1 MNSNQSNFVQGLD
14 LSESFYHQI
23 VQPIL
28 ARRLPQLKYACALI
42 GAGSE
47 VLGFDTEMSSDHDWG
62 PRLLLFVES
71 EDLVKDGFE
80 INTVLQQELPL
91 EFRGFPTQYAL
102 SKPGTD
108 GQNSIQHRVDVF
120 SVASF
125 LKGYLGFDYAQ
136 TITSADWL
144 TFPEQKLR
152 SITAG
157 RVFRDEIELQKMR
170 QQFAYYPGDVWL
182 YLLASGW
189 NRIEQEEHL
198 MGRAGLVGDEIGS
211 SLIAARLV
219 RDLMR
224 LCFLMEKDY
233 APYAKWFGTAFAKLS
248 CSKELAP
255 ILSQVLQAQ
264 NWQEREKYLCQAY
277 KYVAAMHNRLKIT
290 APLSQDLSQFH
301 GRPFW
306 TISMGVFS
314 RAISEKI
321 EDVEIKKLTEKRLIG
336 GIDQISDNTD
346 ILEDASRRLLFK
358 DFYMLASIV

>member
-1 MNSNQSNFVQGLD
+1 MNSNRSDFVQGLD
-14 LSESFYHQI
+14 LSESFYRQI

-71 EDLVKDGFE
+71 ENLVKNGRE
-80 INTVLQQELPL
+80 INTVLQQELPV

-102 SKPGTD
+102 SKPDAD
-108 GQNSIQHRVDVF
+108 GQNFIQHRVDVF

-125 LKGYLGFDYAQ
+125 LKDYLGFDYAQ
-136 TITSADWL
+136 TIKSVDWL

-157 RVFRDEIELQKMR
+157 RVFRDEVKLHEMR
-170 QQFAYYPGDVWL
+170 QQFAYYPDNVWL

-224 LCFLMEKDY
+224 LCFLMEKAY
-233 APYAKWFGTAFAKLS
+233 APYAKWFGTAFTKLS

-255 ILSQVLQAQ
+255 VLEQILQASTWK
-264 NWQEREKYLCQAY
+264 NREKYLSHAY
-277 KYVAAMHNRLKIT
+277 KFVAAMHNKLKIT
-290 APLSQDLSQFH
+290 ETLSEDVAQFH

-306 TISMGVFS
+306 TISMGAFS
-314 RAISEKI
+314 QAIAAKI
-321 EDVEIKKLTEKRLIG
+321 TEPEMKKLAQKRLIG

-346 ILEDASRRLLFK
+346 ILEDANRRLLFK
-358 DFYMLASIV
+358 DFYGLD